1 MTALSPVI
9 SRYGNLVFMDGPIF
23 DEDGLF
29 LRRHPRMTRQHRAKI
44 FAPFA
49 ALVGFDEHIRSK
61 EVPYVDKHEL
71 DADEEWELNRR
82 LGILRSL
89 TYNSR
94 VAGANSVTV
103 SVEYYIPCMDV
114 TNDAYGRK
122 GLYQTVTGTVRRVDM
137 INQVLVIADTS
148 DSSDGHR
155 YSGNIGYC
163 CGWDKGHIDHT
174 IAFSDIYE
182 ITDPEDQLFAPSKQ

>member
-94 VAGANSVTV
+94 VARAN
-103 SVEYYIPCMDV
+103 
-114 TNDAYGRK
+114 
-122 GLYQTVTGTVRRVDM
+122 
-137 INQVLVIADTS
+137 
-148 DSSDGHR
+148 
-155 YSGNIGYC
+155 
-163 CGWDKGHIDHT
+163 
-174 IAFSDIYE
+174 
-182 ITDPEDQLFAPSKQ
+182 